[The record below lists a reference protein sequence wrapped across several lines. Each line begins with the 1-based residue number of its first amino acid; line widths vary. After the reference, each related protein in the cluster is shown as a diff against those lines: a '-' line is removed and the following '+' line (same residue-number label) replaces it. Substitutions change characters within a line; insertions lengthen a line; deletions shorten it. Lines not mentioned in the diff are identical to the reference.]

1 MTNTKPNPSAD
12 AQRVD
17 TTPLIMRRLK
27 VSQREAERLA
37 ALKPGKV
44 DSRLDFAALYLLNLD
59 GGEPERDDMVD
70 EKGYAFACS
79 VVSERASN
87 AAKKPRPNRQHPRR
101 AEFIRKGLHL
111 MDGREGMT
119 AERAALEILSTCD
132 KATGEELP
140 HADTVRKWLRQ
151 EIARR

>member
-1 MTNTKPNPSAD
+1 MSKPKPNPFAK
-12 AQRVD
+12 AHRVD
-17 TTPLIMRRLK
+17 TTALIRRRLN
-27 VSQREAERLA
+27 VSRKEAERLA
-37 ALKPGKV
+37 RLKPGEV
-44 DSRLDFAALYLLNLD
+44 GALDFFALRLLNFDGLD
-59 GGEPERDDMVD
+59 PAQDHIVAETAYTAAR
-70 EKGYAFACS
+70 S

-87 AAKKPRPNRQHPRR
+87 AARKPRPNRQHPRR

-111 MDGREGMT
+111 MDGREEMT
-119 AERAALEILSTCD
+119 AEGAALEILTTCD

>member
-1 MTNTKPNPSAD
+1 MTNTKPNPFSN

-17 TTPLIMRRLK
+17 TVAMAMRRLN
-27 VSQREAERLA
+27 VSRKEAERLA
-37 ALKPGKV
+37 ALKPGEV
-44 DSRLDFAALYLLNLD
+44 GALDFFALRLLNLD
-59 GGEPERDDMVD
+59 GPDPEQDHIVAETAYTAAR
-70 EKGYAFACS
+70 S